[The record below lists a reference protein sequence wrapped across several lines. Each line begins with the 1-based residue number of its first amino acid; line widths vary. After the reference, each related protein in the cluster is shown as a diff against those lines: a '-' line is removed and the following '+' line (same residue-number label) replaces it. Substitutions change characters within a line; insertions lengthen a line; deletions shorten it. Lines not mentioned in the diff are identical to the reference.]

1 MKKFLIDRNKTIYAA
16 LEKISLNSYRT
27 VLVTNKKKI
36 IGVLSGGDI
45 AKIVLKKVDLNTPL
59 IKIAN
64 KSFKFLK
71 KDDPMLAKKIFK
83 KYLVGILP
91 VLNRN
96 MELIKIYLIKDFL

>member
-71 KDDPMLAKKIFK
+71 KDDPMLARKIFK
-83 KYLVGILP
+83 KYLVGIVP

-96 MELIKIYLIKDFL
+96 MELVKIYLIKDFL

>member
-1 MKKFLIDRNKTIYAA
+1 MKKFLIDKNKTINAA

-45 AKIVLKKVDLNTPL
+45 AKIVLKKIDLNVPL

-71 KDDPMLAKKIFK
+71 KDDPILARKIFK
-83 KYLVGILP
+83 KYLVGIVP

-96 MELIKIYLIKDFL
+96 MELVKIYLIKDFL